1 MALTVAEKM
10 ALDNA
15 IRANLDN
22 YINAGVMSKI
32 DMLNTLQSGYSTTS
46 IIASLR
52 RIASEYTDN
61 NDVLQGS
68 YNADTQT
75 FTFRKGK
82 KLSNDMSVT
91 KDKNILHFNCY
102 EGLEYDFITK
112 KFNMD
117 MSSFVN
123 YREVFWHVRPEEI
136 LQYEWIFNY
145 VHNMND
151 VFDIVHYIDDRSL
164 CEKMP
169 QGFIKVIQENNN
181 TFTREMLENY
191 ALKMKYGK
199 YFKFAKEISSDTNV
213 IDNFLDT
220 FSCGIDTLYKLVT
233 LDVLNGEMYG
243 AGTIYSFIQCLTAA
257 KDYYTMDFNRGLYHN
272 RELAQATLDEHRNEI
287 LGSQLRKLNFING
300 LKFGENDEY
309 TVVVPQSQEDKIA
322 EGRMQNNCVGSYY
335 DNSIIRGENYIY
347 FLRKTNNVE
356 HSYITCRYN
365 PSARDTVEARYVN
378 NRGVYDGVETEILAT
393 ISKIITDNLNK

>member
-22 YINAGVMSKI
+22 YINAGVLSKI
-32 DMLNTLQSGYSTTS
+32 DMLSTLQSNYSTTS
-46 IIASLR
+46 IIASLN
-52 RIASEYTDN
+52 RIAKEYEK

-68 YNADTQT
+68 YDASTQT
-75 FTFRKGK
+75 FSFKRGK
-82 KLSNDMSVT
+82 KLSHDMGVT
-91 KDKNILHFNCY
+91 KDRNILHLNCY

-123 YREVFWHVRPEEI
+123 YKDIFWHVKLEEV
-136 LQYEWIFNY
+136 LRYEWICNY
-145 VHNMND
+145 VNNLED
-151 VFDIVHYIDDRSL
+151 IYDIVHYINDRSL

-181 TFTREMLENY
+181 TFTREMLEDY

-199 YFKFAKEISSDTNV
+199 YFKFVREISSDTSIV
-213 IDNFLDT
+213 DNFLNT
-220 FSCGIDTLYKLVT
+220 FSCGVDTLYKLVT

-243 AGTIYSFIQCLTAA
+243 GGTVCTFIQTLTAA
-257 KDYYTMDFNRGLYHN
+257 KEYYTSLDLNRGLYHN
-272 RELAQATLDEHRNEI
+272 RELARATLDEHRNEI

-300 LKFGENDEY
+300 MTFGENGEY
-309 TVVVPQSQEDKIA
+309 TVVVPQSQEDKIE

-335 DNSIIRGENYIY
+335 DSSIIKGDNYIY
-347 FLRKTNNVE
+347 FLRKTNNVK

-365 PSARDTVEARYVN
+365 VHSRDTVEARYVN

-393 ISKIITDNLNK
+393 ISNIITKNLYK

>member
-1 MALTVAEKM
+1 MALTTVEKM

-15 IRANLDN
+15 IRANLEN

-32 DMLNTLQSGYSTTS
+32 DMLNTLQSNYSTTS
-46 IIASLR
+46 IIASLNR
-52 RIASEYTDN
+52 VAKEFEK

-68 YNADTQT
+68 YNASTQT
-75 FTFRKGK
+75 FSFRRGK
-82 KLSNDMSVT
+82 KLSYDMSVA
-91 KDKNILHFNCY
+91 KDKNILHLNCY

-117 MSSFVN
+117 MTSFVN
-123 YREVFWHVRPEEI
+123 YRDVFHFIKLEEV
-136 LQYEWIFNY
+136 LQYEWIYNY
-145 VHNMND
+145 VND
-151 VFDIVHYIDDRSL
+151 LDEVYDIVHYINDHSL

-199 YFKFAKEISSDTNV
+199 YFKFVREISSDTSV
-213 IDNFLDT
+213 VDNFLNT

-233 LDVLNGEMYG
+233 LDILNGEMYG
-243 AGTIYSFIQCLTAA
+243 GSTALNCIQSLTSA
-257 KDYYTMDFNRGLYHN
+257 KDFYTIDLNRGLYHN
-272 RELAQATLDEHRNEI
+272 RELAKVALNEHRNEI

-300 LKFGENDEY
+300 MTFGENGEY
-309 TVVVPQSQEDKIA
+309 TVVVPQSQEDKIE

-335 DNSIIRGENYIY
+335 DSSIIQGDNYIY
-347 FLRKTNNVE
+347 FLRKTNNVK

-365 PSARDTVEARYVN
+365 VHSRNTVEARYVN
-378 NRGVYDGVETEILAT
+378 NRGVYDDKEIEILAT
-393 ISKIITDNLNK
+393 ISNIITNNLNK

>member
-1 MALTVAEKM
+1 MALTITEKM

-15 IRANLDN
+15 IRANLED

-32 DMLNTLQSGYSTTS
+32 DMLGTLQSNYSTTS
-46 IIASLR
+46 IIASLN
-52 RIASEYTDN
+52 RIAKEYGQD
-61 NDVLQGS
+61 DVLQGS

-75 FTFRKGK
+75 FSFRRGK
-82 KLSNDMSVT
+82 KLSRDMSVT
-91 KDKNILHFNCY
+91 KDKNILHLNCY

-123 YREVFWHVRPEEI
+123 YRDIFWHVKLEEV
-136 LQYEWIFNY
+136 LQYEWIYNY
-145 VHNMND
+145 VNNLED
-151 VFDIVHYIDDRSL
+151 IYDIVHYINDSSL

-199 YFKFAKEISSDTNV
+199 YFKFAREISSDTRV

-233 LDVLNGEMYG
+233 LDILNGEMYG
-243 AGTIYSFIQCLTAA
+243 AGTIYTFIQSLTAA
-257 KDYYTMDFNRGLYHN
+257 KEYYTLDLNRGLYHN
-272 RELAQATLDEHRNEI
+272 RELARTALDKHRNEI
-287 LGSQLRKLNFING
+287 LATQLRKLNFING

-335 DNSIIRGENYIY
+335 DNSIIYGENYIY
-347 FLRKTNNVE
+347 FLRKTDNVN

-365 PSARDTVEARYVN
+365 THSHDTVEARYVN

-393 ISKIITDNLNK
+393 ISKIITENLYK

>member
-22 YINAGVMSKI
+22 YINAGVLSKI
-32 DMLNTLQSGYSTTS
+32 DMLNTLQSNYSTTS
-46 IIASLR
+46 IIASLN
-52 RIASEYTDN
+52 RIAKEYEK

-75 FTFRKGK
+75 FSFKRGK
-82 KLSNDMSVT
+82 KLSHDMGVT
-91 KDKNILHFNCY
+91 KDKNILHLNCY

-123 YREVFWHVRPEEI
+123 YRDIFWFIKLDEA
-136 LQYEWIFNY
+136 LKYEWIYNY
-145 VHNMND
+145 VNNLDD
-151 VFDIVHYIDDRSL
+151 VYDIVHYINDPSL

-199 YFKFAKEISSDTNV
+199 YFKFVREISSDTSV
-213 IDNFLDT
+213 VDIFLNT

-233 LDVLNGEMYG
+233 LDILNGEMYG
-243 AGTIYSFIQCLTAA
+243 GSTVLNCIQSLTSA
-257 KDYYTMDFNRGLYHN
+257 KDFYTIDFNRGLYHN
-272 RELAQATLDEHRNEI
+272 RELAKVALNEHRNEI

-300 LKFGENDEY
+300 MTFGENGEY
-309 TVVVPQSQEDKIA
+309 TVVVPQSQEDKIE

-335 DNSIIRGENYIY
+335 DSSIIQGDNYIY
-347 FLRKTNNVE
+347 FLRKTNNVK

-365 PSARDTVEARYVN
+365 VHSRNTTEARYVN
-378 NRGVYDGVETEILAT
+378 NRAIHDGVELEILDT
-393 ISKIITDNLNK
+393 ISKIIAENLNK